1 MIDKIRK
8 LNQQLLQINVSN
20 LKELNKQKLIEKIL
34 SEKNCFLKMSIEDAY
49 SILRDLKI
57 PEDQIEDIYSNLI
70 DPEIE

>member
-34 SEKNCFLKMSIEDAY
+34 SEKIAF
-49 SILRDLKI
+49 
-57 PEDQIEDIYSNLI
+57 
-70 DPEIE
+70 

>member
-1 MIDKIRK
+1 MIGKIRK
-8 LNQQLLQINVSN
+8 LNQQLLQNNVN
-20 LKELNKQKLIEKIL
+20 NPRELNKQKLIEKIL

-57 PEDQIEDIYSNLI
+57 PEDQIKDVYFNLI

>member
-1 MIDKIRK
+1 MLGKIQK

-20 LKELNKQKLIEKIL
+20 PSELNKQKLIEKIL
-34 SEKNCFLKMSIEDAY
+34 SKKNCFLKMSIEDAY

-57 PEDQIEDIYSNLI
+57 PEDQIQDVYFNLI